1 MNWLLIETL
10 PLRCDNG
17 AMQPIIA
24 FDHVTKV
31 YAPGTPPALDDVTID
46 IPQGAFVAIVGQ
58 SGSGKSTLLGM
69 INRLIDPSAGIVR
82 FEGDDVRDLDP
93 IGLRRRIG
101 YVFQDV
107 GLFPH
112 MTLSENIAIT
122 PRLLAWDAARRST
135 LADELLERVQL
146 PPAEY
151 RDRFPAELSGGQ
163 RQRIGVARAL
173 AAEPHVILMDE
184 PFGALDLRTRDALSR
199 DYRTLHDTL
208 NLTTVMITHD
218 VIEAVLLADRIAVI
232 HEGRIAAYGTTHEL
246 MDGTQSPDVRALMD
260 MPRRQAERLTA
271 LMRVGGAA

>member
-1 MNWLLIETL
+1 ML
-10 PLRCDNG
+10 PL
-17 AMQPIIA
+17 IA
-24 FDHVTKV
+24 FEHVTKV
-31 YAPGTPPALDDVTID
+31 YGPGTRPALDDVTLD

-69 INRLIDPSAGIVR
+69 INRLIDPSAGVVR
-82 FEGDDVRDLDP
+82 FEDTDIRDLDP
-93 IGLRRRIG
+93 IALRRRIG

-112 MTLSENIAIT
+112 MTLAENIAIT
-122 PRLLAWDAARRST
+122 PRLLGCDDARRSAR
-135 LADELLERVQL
+135 ADALLERVQL

-173 AAEPHVILMDE
+173 AAEPRVILMDE

-199 DYRTLHDTL
+199 DYRALHDTL
-208 NLTTVMITHD
+208 QLTTVMITHD

-232 HEGRIAAYGTTHEL
+232 HEGRIAAFGTPHEL
-246 MDGTQSPDVRALMD
+246 MESAQSPDVRALMD

-271 LMRVGGAA
+271 LMRDAGTA